1 MYLALYPD
9 AVFTAA
15 IRAALSPSPLD
26 SYHLTVIHSLSV
38 LPASLAR
45 GVVALKPFDVPVL
58 GFERMGS
65 PLNPVQA
72 LRLAATP
79 ELREIRAQAE
89 ASMRAAGIMWSRQW
103 PFSPHIT
110 LLRSRRPI
118 VWQPM
123 KFITFNRMEWRQ

>member
-9 AVFTAA
+9 AAHTAA
-15 IRAALSPSPLD
+15 IHNAIASHTLD

-38 LPASLAR
+38 LPAALAR

-118 VWQPM
+118 IWQPM

>member
-9 AVFTAA
+9 AVFTTA
-15 IRAALSPSPLD
+15 IHAALSPSPLD
-26 SYHLTVIHSLSV
+26 TYHLTVIHSTSV

-58 GFERMGS
+58 GIERMGS

-89 ASMRAAGIMWSRQW
+89 ASMHTAGIMWSRRW

-110 LLRSRRPI
+110 LLRSRRSI

>member
-9 AVFTAA
+9 AAHTAA
-15 IRAALSPSPLD
+15 IHNAIASHTLD
-26 SYHLTVIHSLSV
+26 SHLTVIHSLSV

-118 VWQPM
+118 IWQPM
-123 KFITFNRMEWRQ
+123 KSITFNRMEWRQ

>member
-9 AVFTAA
+9 AAHTAA
-15 IRAALSPSPLD
+15 IHNAIASHTLD

-79 ELREIRAQAE
+79 E
-89 ASMRAAGIMWSRQW
+89 W

-118 VWQPM
+118 IWQPM
-123 KFITFNRMEWRQ
+123 KSITFNRMEWRQ

>member
-1 MYLALYPD
+1 MYLALLI
-9 AVFTAA
+9 ASEHAA
-15 IRAALSPSPLD
+15 TIHAALAPPMVD
-26 SYHLTVIHSLSV
+26 KYHLTVIHSSSV

-45 GVVALKPFDVPVL
+45 GVVSLKPFNVPVL
-58 GFERMGS
+58 GIERMGS

-89 ASMRAAGIMWSRQW
+89 ASMRAAGIMWSKQW